1 MKSAF
6 MLLSAITALISLSA
20 HADQASDYAAK
31 TFKDWTVACNNQRVC
46 SASSLLAPA
55 DDAPNADEISAVA
68 LTIERGAA
76 ADSPAKLSLIAS
88 GDEAW
93 EEKQVGEALGLD
105 VGEQS
110 FEFGK
115 LTQQQVADLKIDLP
129 AEQVADVLAAAQKA
143 STIKLLIGSTE
154 MDVSVSG
161 LSASLL
167 YMDEQQQRLDTPT
180 ALINKGNKNFTA
192 SLPKIPSVTPIIQ
205 TDEAGEELADVQAEV
220 LATARKLSLPAVKNC
235 NAERQAESEDTESM
249 VALLDTKNYLIGL
262 NCGSGA
268 YNSTTL
274 LLVAPKDHIEQAKL
288 AQLDQGTDG
297 DALLTGYTSYESSTG
312 LLHNLYKSRGL
323 GDCGTDA
330 DWAWTGKQFSL
341 VRLNV
346 MEECRGNMNFLNVW
360 QLDLA
365 KPKSE

>member
-220 LATARKLSLPAVKNC
+220 LATARKLSLPAVKN
-235 NAERQAESEDTESM
+235 
-249 VALLDTKNYLIGL
+249 
-262 NCGSGA
+262 
-268 YNSTTL
+268 
-274 LLVAPKDHIEQAKL
+274 
-288 AQLDQGTDG
+288 
-297 DALLTGYTSYESSTG
+297 
-312 LLHNLYKSRGL
+312 
-323 GDCGTDA
+323 
-330 DWAWTGKQFSL
+330 
-341 VRLNV
+341 
-346 MEECRGNMNFLNVW
+346 
-360 QLDLA
+360 
-365 KPKSE
+365 

>member
-1 MKSAF
+1 MKSKF
-6 MLLSAITALISLSA
+6 ILLSVITALIPLSA
-20 HADQASDYAAK
+20 HADQASDYAAQ

-55 DDAPNADEISAVA
+55 DDAPNADEISSVA
-68 LTIERGAA
+68 LTVERGAA

-88 GDEAW
+88 GEEAW

-105 VGEQS
+105 VGEQT
-110 FEFGK
+110 FELAK
-115 LTQQQVADLKIDLP
+115 LTKQQVADLKIDFP
-129 AEQVADVLAAAQKA
+129 AEQVAAILASAQKA
-143 STIKLLIGSTE
+143 TTIKLLIGSTE
-154 MDVSVSG
+154 MDISVSG

-167 YMDEQQQRLDTPT
+167 YMDEQQQRLETPA
-180 ALINKGNKNFTA
+180 ALIKKGSKSFTA
-192 SLPKIPSVTPIIQ
+192 SLPKVASVTPIIQ
-205 TDEAGEELADVQAEV
+205 ADEAGEELADVQAEV

-274 LLVAPKDHIEQAKL
+274 LLVAPKDQIEKAKL
-288 AQLDQGTDG
+288 AQIDQGTDG
-297 DALLTGYTSYESSTG
+297 DALLTGYTSYDGSTG

-323 GDCGTDA
+323 GDCGSDA
-330 DWAWTGKQFSL
+330 DWAWTGKQFTL

-346 MEECRGNMNFLNVW
+346 MDECRGNMNFLNVW
-360 QLDLA
+360 KLDLA